1 MTQDR
6 GFPRPPLPITTPSVD
21 HFPSTELT
29 TLMRD
34 LRLELHTELH
44 TVLRTELHTELLDG
58 AQPRVSVAHARL
70 AETIMS
76 RYAAPLETYARGST
90 LREIAE
96 PADLVHGFFAAAL
109 AEPTYFTRYQASG
122 MRMRR
127 WLMNGLLLHARS
139 VARDRVRAVRRE
151 GAPLAT
157 VLGAQAVEPS
167 AEAAFDRA
175 WALAILSE
183 ACATVEGALLA
194 EGRDR
199 AWTVFRRHAIDGRSY
214 IDLEG
219 ELGLGRQQMADL
231 VRGVTKRIRAR
242 MLEVLESE
250 GGDAAE
256 ELRDVIRLVS

>member
-1 MTQDR
+1 MPVTQDR

-34 LRLELHTELH
+34 LRLELQ
-44 TVLRTELHTELLDG
+44 TVLRTELHTVLLDG

-139 VARDRVRAVRRE
+139 VARDRARAVRRE

-242 MLEVLESE
+242 MLEVLDSE